1 MSYLLVF
8 PFCSWGLK
16 ARILK
21 WFAITFSSEY
31 FLSELPTMTRQSWV
45 ALHCMAHSFIK
56 LDKAVVHVIRLVS
69 FLWLWF
75 SFCLLSDG

>member
-8 PFCSWGLK
+8 PSVHGVLK

-21 WFAITFSSEY
+21 WFAITFSNEY

-45 ALHCMAHSFIK
+45 ALHCMAHSFIE
-56 LDKAVVHVIRLVS
+56 LDKAVFHVISLAS
-69 FLWLWF
+69 FL
-75 SFCLLSDG
+75 